1 MYRQV
6 LISLVCI
13 VLLFSCQLFDQK
25 RNEEPVA
32 RVHNKYLYKSELE
45 GLVAPGTSVA
55 DSTTIVKRYID
66 NWVRQQIFLTQ
77 AEKYIVDDFQSIQ
90 RKVVD
95 YRNSLIIFT
104 YENQLLN
111 EKLDT
116 LITDE
121 VLQEYY
127 ERHINEFKLRDNIVQ
142 LNFVKLPV
150 DAPDINLVRRLIRS
164 DDADD
169 LARLEEYC
177 INHAAGYFLDQESWF
192 IFPDI
197 LREVPLNPSN
207 HQNFLRFNKNVE
219 LNDSFYRYF
228 LYIREYRLEG
238 SPAPLTFQIDNIKA
252 IILNHRKQ
260 SLVNEFRQELHR
272 NAVKDGAFEIF

>member
-1 MYRQV
+1 MYRQFFFS
-6 LISLVCI
+6 LIFIVSLT
-13 VLLFSCQLFDQK
+13 SCQFFDQK
-25 RNEEPVA
+25 RDDEPVA
-32 RVHNKYLYKSELE
+32 RVHKKVLYKSDLQ
-45 GLVAPGTSVA
+45 GLVAPGISAT
-55 DSTTIVKRYID
+55 DSITIVKRYIE
-66 NWVRQQIFLTQ
+66 NWVRQQIFLND
-77 AEKYIVDDFQSIQ
+77 AEVNIGDEAKSIQ
-90 RKVVD
+90 RKVDD
-95 YRNSLIIFT
+95 YRNSLIIYT
-104 YENQLLN
+104 YENQILN

-116 LITDE
+116 LISDE

-164 DDADD
+164 EDADD
-169 LARLEEYC
+169 LTRLEEYC

-192 IFPDI
+192 IFSDI

-207 HQNFLRFNKNVE
+207 HENFLRFNKNVE

-238 SPAPLTFQIDNIKA
+238 SAAPLTFQIDNIKA

-260 SLVNEFRQELHR
+260 SLVNEFRQELYL
-272 NAVKDGAFEIF
+272 NALKDGAFEIF